1 MRHIISSSS
10 FTKEALIALFAQTT
24 EIKRDPASYQK
35 ALSGKVIATLFYEP
49 STRTRLSFESA
60 ILRLGAHLISM
71 ENASVAS
78 STVKGESLADMIRI
92 VEGYA
97 DAIVM
102 RHYENNAAAKASEV
116 ASIPVVNAGDGSGE
130 HPTQALLDCFTIW
143 EERAG
148 LDELSIAVIGDLR
161 YGRTVHSLVKL
172 LSLFPKLT
180 VYGVSLEGL
189 GLGEVYIRHIE
200 TNGGK
205 YVSCSSLMDVPD
217 DIDVLYQTRTQ
228 RERMNKHESDVEEII
243 IDLPTLQ
250 RFAAHTMVLHPLP
263 RNEEIAPEVDAD
275 PRARYFEQAKNGMW
289 VRMALLYT
297 LLAPVSSH

>member
-10 FTKEALIALFAQTT
+10 FTKETLIALFALTT
-24 EIKRDPASYQK
+24 KIKQDPADYRT

-60 ILRLGAHLISM
+60 ILRLGAQLISM

-102 RHYENNAAAKASEV
+102 RHYENNAAAQAASV
-116 ASIPVVNAGDGSGE
+116 ASVPIVNAGDGSGE

-143 EERAG
+143 EARAG

-180 VYGVSLEGL
+180 VYGVGLPGLE
-189 GLGEVYIRHIE
+189 LGEEYIRYIE
-200 TNGGK
+200 TNGGTFIA
-205 YVSCSSLMDVPD
+205 CRSLADVPNE
-217 DIDVLYQTRTQ
+217 IDVLYQTRTQ
-228 RERMNKHESDVEEII
+228 RERMNEQESKVEEII
-243 IDLPTLQ
+243 IDLPTLE
-250 RFAAHTMVLHPLP
+250 RFAMHTMVLHPLP
-263 RNEEIAPEVDAD
+263 RNQEIAPEVDVD
-275 PRARYFEQAKNGMW
+275 SRARYFEQAKNGMW

-297 LLAPVSSH
+297 LLAPVG